1 MEDTQI
7 IDLYW
12 ARDEEAIQATD
23 ALYGRRLNALS
34 QKILLN
40 REDAEESVN
49 DTYMKTWQALPP
61 HRPRYFYA
69 FLAAICRHLSL
80 DRLDWKTAAKRSGE
94 VVALTEE
101 MEACIPDMS
110 HDRRM
115 EGKEIGRI
123 LDAFLEGLPKDS
135 RLIFL
140 RRFWYADSIAEI
152 AQRYDMSE
160 SKVKMQITRT
170 KDKLRAY
177 LKNEEVYL

>member
-1 MEDTQI
+1 VEDTQI
-7 IDLYW
+7 MDLYW
-12 ARDEEAIQATD
+12 ARDEEAIRATD
-23 ALYGRRLNALS
+23 ALYGRRLNALA
-34 QKILLN
+34 QKLLLN

-80 DRLDWKTAAKRSGE
+80 DRLDWKSAAKRNGD

-101 MEACIPDMS
+101 MEACIPDRS
-110 HDRRM
+110 HDAQM

-123 LDAFLEGLPKDS
+123 LDAFLETLPKDS

-170 KDKLRAY
+170 KDKLRTY
-177 LKNEEVYL
+177 LQNEEVYL

>member
-7 IDLYW
+7 MDLYW
-12 ARDEEAIQATD
+12 ARDEEAIRATD
-23 ALYGRRLNALS
+23 ALYGRRLNALA
-34 QKILLN
+34 QKLLLN

-80 DRLDWKTAAKRSGE
+80 DRLDWKNAAKRKAE

-101 MEACIPDMS
+101 MEVCIPDMS
-110 HDRRM
+110 HDRQM

-123 LDAFLEGLPKDS
+123 LDAFLETLPRDS

-140 RRFWYADSIAEI
+140 RRFWYADSIGEI
-152 AQRYDMSE
+152 AQRYGMSE

-170 KDKLRAY
+170 KEKLRTY

>member
-7 IDLYW
+7 MDLYW
-12 ARDEEAIQATD
+12 ARDEEAIRATD
-23 ALYGRRLNALS
+23 AAYGRRLNALA
-34 QKILLN
+34 QKLLLN

-80 DRLDWKTAAKRSGE
+80 DRLDWKNAAKRKAE

-101 MEACIPDMS
+101 MEVCIPDMS
-110 HDRRM
+110 HDRQM

-123 LDAFLEGLPKDS
+123 LDAFLESLPKDS

-140 RRFWYADSIAEI
+140 RRFWYADSIGEI
-152 AQRYDMSE
+152 AQRYGMSE

-170 KDKLRAY
+170 KEKLRTY